1 MRFTLKIAARYLV
14 AKKTHSAVNIIS
26 IISMCGVVVTT
37 AALVC
42 VLSVFNGFASLISGK
57 LSMLDPQI
65 AVTATEGK
73 AIAEADSVIARLQ
86 AIDGVEIAV
95 PTVEDHC
102 LALFGDY
109 QMPVRVK
116 GVPQGYDTLTQIT
129 PAILEGEF
137 LLDDSVSRYGVL
149 SIGTALQ
156 LRCRPGFIGQV
167 RLFAPQRRG
176 TVNLANP
183 MGAFRADSV
192 FVAGVYQIEQS
203 DYDRD
208 LIFIPLDMARFLFD
222 YDREATT
229 IEVTLKPGANEQQVM
244 TAIGS
249 QLGSGYEIKNRL
261 MQQAASF
268 RMVNI
273 EKWVTFL
280 LLGFIMVIAT
290 FNVISTLSLLI
301 IEKDESIR
309 TFRHLGATDKQITG
323 IFVAEGWLISL
334 TGAVLGVSLGLLL
347 CWLQQTFGLI
357 ELQGEALI
365 VRAYPVQIQLTDVA
379 IVFALVAAVGL
390 LTSLV
395 TSAIMRRRLPSNE
408 GYTSI

>member
-1 MRFTLKIAARYLV
+1 MRFSLKIAARYLV

-42 VLSVFNGFASLISGK
+42 VLSVFNGFASLIGSK

-65 AVTATEGK
+65 AISATEGK
-73 AIAEADSVIARLQ
+73 VIEHADSLISVVRG
-86 AIDGVEIAV
+86 IDGVKIAF

-116 GVPQGYDTLTQIT
+116 GVPQGYDTLTNIT

-137 LLDDSVSRYGVL
+137 MLDDSVSRYGVL
-149 SIGTALQ
+149 SIGAALQ
-156 LRCRPGFIGQV
+156 LRARPGFIGQV

-176 TVNLANP
+176 AVNLANP

-192 FVAGVYQIEQS
+192 FVAAVYQIEQS

-208 LIFIPLDMARFLFD
+208 LMFVPLDMAQFLFD
-222 YDREATT
+222 CDDEATT
-229 IEVTLKPGANEQQVM
+229 VEVTLQPAADEQAVM
-244 TAIGS
+244 QSLTAT
-249 QLGSGYEIKNRL
+249 LGDGYTVKNRL

-309 TFRHLGATDKQITG
+309 TFRYLGATDKQISG

-347 CWLQQTFGLI
+347 CWLQQEFGLI
-357 ELQGEALI
+357 ALQGNGDNLI
-365 VRAYPVQIQLTDVA
+365 VRTYPVEIQLADVA

-395 TSAIMRRRLPSNE
+395 TSAIMRRRLPS
-408 GYTSI
+408 SRQ

>member
-1 MRFTLKIAARYLV
+1 MRFSLKIAARYLV

-42 VLSVFNGFASLISGK
+42 VLSVFNGFASLIGSK

-65 AVTATEGK
+65 AISATEGK
-73 AIAEADSVIARLQ
+73 VIEHADSLISVVRG
-86 AIDGVEIAV
+86 IDGVKIAI

-116 GVPQGYDTLTQIT
+116 GVPQGYDTLTNIT

-137 LLDDSVSRYGVL
+137 MLDDSVSRYGVL
-149 SIGTALQ
+149 SIGAALQ
-156 LRCRPGFIGQV
+156 LRARPGFIGQV

-176 TVNLANP
+176 AVNLANP

-192 FVAGVYQIEQS
+192 FVAAVYQIEQS

-208 LIFIPLDMARFLFD
+208 LMFVPLDMAQFLFD
-222 YDREATT
+222 CDDEATT
-229 IEVTLKPGANEQQVM
+229 VEVTLQPAADEQAVM
-244 TAIGS
+244 QSLTAT
-249 QLGSGYEIKNRL
+249 LGDGYIVKNRL

-309 TFRHLGATDKQITG
+309 TFRYLGATDKQISG

-347 CWLQQTFGLI
+347 CWLQQEFGLI
-357 ELQGEALI
+357 ALHGSGDNLI
-365 VRAYPVQIQLTDVA
+365 VRTYPVEIQLADVA

-395 TSAIMRRRLPSNE
+395 TSAIMRRRLPS
-408 GYTSI
+408 SRQ

>member
-137 LLDDSVSRYGVL
+137 ILDDSVSRYGVL

-244 TAIGS
+244 AAIGS

>member
-137 LLDDSVSRYGVL
+137 MLDDSVSRYGVL

-244 TAIGS
+244 AAIGS

-395 TSAIMRRRLPSNE
+395 TSAIMRRRLPS
-408 GYTSI
+408 SRQ

>member
-116 GVPQGYDTLTQIT
+116 GAPQGYDTLTQIT

-229 IEVTLKPGANEQQVM
+229 IEVTLKPGANEHQVM
-244 TAIGS
+244 AAIGS

-395 TSAIMRRRLPSNE
+395 TSAIMRRRLPS
-408 GYTSI
+408 SH

>member
-1 MRFTLKIAARYLV
+1 MRFSLKIAARYLV

-42 VLSVFNGFASLISGK
+42 VLSVFNGFASLIGSK

-65 AVTATEGK
+65 AISATEGK
-73 AIAEADSVIARLQ
+73 VIEHADSLISVVRG
-86 AIDGVEIAV
+86 IDGVKIAI

-116 GVPQGYDTLTQIT
+116 GVPQGYDTLTNIT

-137 LLDDSVSRYGVL
+137 MLDDSVSRYGVL
-149 SIGTALQ
+149 SIGAALQ
-156 LRCRPGFIGQV
+156 LRARPGFIGQV

-176 TVNLANP
+176 AVNIANP

-192 FVAGVYQIEQS
+192 FVAAVYQIEQS

-208 LIFIPLDMARFLFD
+208 LMFVPLDMAQFLFD
-222 YDREATT
+222 CDDEATT
-229 IEVTLKPGANEQQVM
+229 VEVTLQPVADEQAVM
-244 TAIGS
+244 QALTAT
-249 QLGSGYEIKNRL
+249 LGSGYIVKNRL

-309 TFRHLGATDKQITG
+309 TFRYLGATDKQISG

-347 CWLQQTFGLI
+347 CWLQQEFGLI
-357 ELQGEALI
+357 ALQGNGDNLI
-365 VRAYPVQIQLTDVA
+365 VRTYPVEIQLADVA

-395 TSAIMRRRLPSNE
+395 TSAIMRRRLPS
-408 GYTSI
+408 SRQ

>member
-1 MRFTLKIAARYLV
+1 MRFSLKIAARYLV

-42 VLSVFNGFASLISGK
+42 VLSVFNGFASLIGSK

-65 AVTATEGK
+65 AISATEGK
-73 AIAEADSVIARLQ
+73 VIEHADSLISVVRG
-86 AIDGVEIAV
+86 IDGVKIAI

-116 GVPQGYDTLTQIT
+116 GVPQGYDTLTNIT

-137 LLDDSVSRYGVL
+137 MLDDSVSRYGVL
-149 SIGTALQ
+149 SIGAALQ
-156 LRCRPGFIGQV
+156 LRARPGFIGQV

-176 TVNLANP
+176 AVNLANP

-192 FVAGVYQIEQS
+192 FVAAVYQIEQS

-208 LIFIPLDMARFLFD
+208 LMFVPLDMAQFLFD
-222 YDREATT
+222 CDDEATT
-229 IEVTLKPGANEQQVM
+229 VEVTLQPAADEQAVM
-244 TAIGS
+244 QSLTAT
-249 QLGSGYEIKNRL
+249 LGDGYIVKNRL

-309 TFRHLGATDKQITG
+309 TFRYLGATDKQISG

-347 CWLQQTFGLI
+347 CWLQQEFGLI
-357 ELQGEALI
+357 ALQGNGDNLI
-365 VRAYPVQIQLTDVA
+365 VRTYPVAIQLADVA
-379 IVFALVAAVGL
+379 IVFALVAAVGF

-395 TSAIMRRRLPSNE
+395 TSAIMRRRLPS
-408 GYTSI
+408 SRQ

>member
-222 YDREATT
+222 YDREATA

-244 TAIGS
+244 AAIGS

-395 TSAIMRRRLPSNE
+395 TSAIMRRRLPS
-408 GYTSI
+408 SH

>member
-1 MRFTLKIAARYLV
+1 MRFSLKIAARYLV

-42 VLSVFNGFASLISGK
+42 VLSVFNGFASLIGSK

-65 AVTATEGK
+65 AISATEGK
-73 AIAEADSVIARLQ
+73 VIEHADSLISVVRG
-86 AIDGVEIAV
+86 IDGVKIAI

-116 GVPQGYDTLTQIT
+116 GVPQGYDTLTNIT

-137 LLDDSVSRYGVL
+137 MLDDSVSRYGVL
-149 SIGTALQ
+149 SIGAALQ
-156 LRCRPGFIGQV
+156 LRARPGFIGQV

-176 TVNLANP
+176 AVNIANP

-192 FVAGVYQIEQS
+192 FVAAVYQIEQS

-208 LIFIPLDMARFLFD
+208 LMFVPLDMAQFLFD
-222 YDREATT
+222 CDDEATT
-229 IEVTLKPGANEQQVM
+229 VEVTLQPAADEQAVMQALATTLGPGYIV
-244 TAIGS
+244 
-249 QLGSGYEIKNRL
+249 
-261 MQQAASF
+261 
-268 RMVNI
+268 
-273 EKWVTFL
+273 KWVTFL

-309 TFRHLGATDKQITG
+309 TFRYLGATDKQISG

-347 CWLQQTFGLI
+347 CWLQQEFGLI
-357 ELQGEALI
+357 ALQGNGDNLI
-365 VRAYPVQIQLTDVA
+365 VRTYPVEIQLADVA
-379 IVFALVAAVGL
+379 IVFALVAAVGF

-395 TSAIMRRRLPSNE
+395 TSAIMRRRLPS
-408 GYTSI
+408 SRQ

>member
-1 MRFTLKIAARYLV
+1 MRFSLKIAARYLV

-26 IISMCGVVVTT
+26 IISVCGVVVTT
-37 AALVC
+37 AALIC
-42 VLSVFNGFASLISGK
+42 VLSVFNGFASLIGGK

-65 AVTATEGK
+65 AITASEGK
-73 AIAEADSVIARLQ
+73 AIDNADSLIARISSLP
-86 AIDGVEIAV
+86 GVKVAV

-102 LALFGDY
+102 LAIFGDY
-109 QMPVRVK
+109 QMPVRLK
-116 GVPQGYDTLTQIT
+116 GVPQGYDSLTTIT

-137 LLDDSVSRYGVL
+137 LLDDTVSRYAVL
-149 SIGTALQ
+149 SIGAALQ
-156 LRCRPGFIGQV
+156 LRARPGFIGQI

-176 TVNLANP
+176 SVNLANP
-183 MGAFRADSV
+183 MGAFRSDSV
-192 FVAGVYQIEQS
+192 FVAAVYQIEQS

-208 LIFIPLDMARFLFD
+208 LIFVPLSMARFLFD
-222 YDREATT
+222 YDHEATS
-229 IEVTLKPGANEQQVM
+229 IEVSLLPVADEQQAM
-244 TAIGS
+244 AAMS
-249 QLGSGYEIKNRL
+249 SLLGPGFTVKNRL

-268 RMVNI
+268 RMVNV

-280 LLGFIMVIAT
+280 LLAFIMVIAT

-309 TFRHLGATDKQITG
+309 TFRYLGASGKQITG

-334 TGAVLGVSLGLLL
+334 LGAVLGVSLGLSL
-347 CWLQQTFGLI
+347 CWLQQEFGLI
-357 ELQGEALI
+357 ALQGSAENLV
-365 VRAYPVQIQLTDVA
+365 VRTYPVEIKLSDVA

-395 TSAIMRRRLPSNE
+395 TSAIMRRRLPS
-408 GYTSI
+408 SRQ

>member
-86 AIDGVEIAV
+86 AIDGVEIAI

-137 LLDDSVSRYGVL
+137 MLDDSVSRYGVL

-244 TAIGS
+244 AAIGS

-395 TSAIMRRRLPSNE
+395 TSAIMRRLLPS
-408 GYTSI
+408 SH

>member
-86 AIDGVEIAV
+86 AIDGVEIAI

-137 LLDDSVSRYGVL
+137 ILDDSVSRYGVL

-222 YDREATT
+222 YYREATT

-244 TAIGS
+244 AAIGS

-309 TFRHLGATDKQITG
+309 TFRHLGATDKQISG

-395 TSAIMRRRLPSNE
+395 TSAIMRRRLPS
-408 GYTSI
+408 SH

>member
-1 MRFTLKIAARYLV
+1 MRFTLKIASRYLV

-137 LLDDSVSRYGVL
+137 ILDDSVSRYGVL

-244 TAIGS
+244 AAIGS

>member
-1 MRFTLKIAARYLV
+1 MRGLRVMRLTL
-14 AKKTHSAVNIIS
+14 S
-26 IISMCGVVVTT
+26 
-37 AALVC
+37 
-42 VLSVFNGFASLISGK
+42 
-57 LSMLDPQI
+57 
-65 AVTATEGK
+65 
-73 AIAEADSVIARLQ
+73 
-86 AIDGVEIAV
+86 
-95 PTVEDHC
+95 
-102 LALFGDY
+102 
-109 QMPVRVK
+109 
-116 GVPQGYDTLTQIT
+116 QIT

-137 LLDDSVSRYGVL
+137 ILDDSVSRYGVL

-244 TAIGS
+244 AAIGS

-395 TSAIMRRRLPSNE
+395 TSAIMRRRLPS
-408 GYTSI
+408 SH

>member
-1 MRFTLKIAARYLV
+1 MRFTLKIASRYLV

-222 YDREATT
+222 YYREATT

-244 TAIGS
+244 AAIGS

-357 ELQGEALI
+357 ALQGNGDNLI
-365 VRAYPVQIQLTDVA
+365 VRTYPVEIQLADVA
-379 IVFALVAAVGL
+379 IVFALVAAVGF

-395 TSAIMRRRLPSNE
+395 TSAIMRRRLPS
-408 GYTSI
+408 SRQ

>member
-1 MRFTLKIAARYLV
+1 MRFSLKIAARYLV

-42 VLSVFNGFASLISGK
+42 VLSVFNGFASLIGGK

-65 AVTATEGK
+65 AITATEGK
-73 AIAEADSVIARLQ
+73 VIEHADSLISVVRG
-86 AIDGVEIAV
+86 IDGVKIAI

-116 GVPQGYDTLTQIT
+116 GVPQGYDTLTNIT

-137 LLDDSVSRYGVL
+137 MLDDSVSRYGVL
-149 SIGTALQ
+149 SIGAALQ
-156 LRCRPGFIGQV
+156 LRARPGFIGQV

-176 TVNLANP
+176 AVNLANP

-192 FVAGVYQIEQS
+192 FVAAVYQIEQS

-208 LIFIPLDMARFLFD
+208 LMFVPLDMAQFLFD
-222 YDREATT
+222 CDDEATT
-229 IEVTLKPGANEQQVM
+229 VEVTLQPAADEQAVM
-244 TAIGS
+244 QSLTAT
-249 QLGSGYEIKNRL
+249 LGDGYIVKNRL

-309 TFRHLGATDKQITG
+309 TFRYLGATDKQISG

-347 CWLQQTFGLI
+347 CWLQQEFGLI
-357 ELQGEALI
+357 ALQGNGDNLI
-365 VRAYPVQIQLTDVA
+365 VRTYPVEIQLADVA

-395 TSAIMRRRLPSNE
+395 TSAIMRRRLPS
-408 GYTSI
+408 SRQ

>member
-42 VLSVFNGFASLISGK
+42 VLSVFNGFASLIGSK

-65 AVTATEGK
+65 AISATEGK
-73 AIAEADSVIARLQ
+73 VIEHADSLISVVRG
-86 AIDGVEIAV
+86 IDGVKIAI

-116 GVPQGYDTLTQIT
+116 GVPQGYDTLTNIT

-137 LLDDSVSRYGVL
+137 MLDDSVSRYGVL
-149 SIGTALQ
+149 SIGAALQ
-156 LRCRPGFIGQV
+156 LRARPGFIGQV

-176 TVNLANP
+176 AVNIANP

-192 FVAGVYQIEQS
+192 FVAAVYQIEQS

-244 TAIGS
+244 AAIGS

-309 TFRHLGATDKQITG
+309 TFRYLGATDKQISG

-347 CWLQQTFGLI
+347 CWLQQEFGLI
-357 ELQGEALI
+357 ALQGNGDNLI
-365 VRAYPVQIQLTDVA
+365 VRTYPVEIQLADVA
-379 IVFALVAAVGL
+379 IVFALVAAVGF

-395 TSAIMRRRLPSNE
+395 TSAIMRRRLPS
-408 GYTSI
+408 SRQ

>member
-1 MRFTLKIAARYLV
+1 MRFSLKIAARYLV

-42 VLSVFNGFASLISGK
+42 VLSVFNGFASLIGSK

-65 AVTATEGK
+65 AISATEGK
-73 AIAEADSVIARLQ
+73 VIEHADSLISVVRG
-86 AIDGVEIAV
+86 IDGVKIAI

-116 GVPQGYDTLTQIT
+116 GVPQGSDTLTNIT

-137 LLDDSVSRYGVL
+137 MLDDSVSRYGVL
-149 SIGTALQ
+149 SIGAALQ
-156 LRCRPGFIGQV
+156 LRARPGFIGQV

-176 TVNLANP
+176 AVNLANP

-192 FVAGVYQIEQS
+192 FVAAVYQIEQS

-208 LIFIPLDMARFLFD
+208 LMFVPLDMAQFLFD
-222 YDREATT
+222 CDDEATT
-229 IEVTLKPGANEQQVM
+229 VEVTLQPAADEQAVM
-244 TAIGS
+244 QSLTAT
-249 QLGSGYEIKNRL
+249 LVDGYIVKNRL

-309 TFRHLGATDKQITG
+309 TFRYLGATDKQISG

-347 CWLQQTFGLI
+347 CWLQQEFGLI
-357 ELQGEALI
+357 ALQGNGDNLI
-365 VRAYPVQIQLTDVA
+365 VRTYPVEIQLADVA

-395 TSAIMRRRLPSNE
+395 TSAIMRRRLPS
-408 GYTSI
+408 SRQ

>member
-1 MRFTLKIAARYLV
+1 MRFTLKIASRYLV

-222 YDREATT
+222 YYREATT

-244 TAIGS
+244 AAIGS

>member
-1 MRFTLKIAARYLV
+1 MRFSLKIAARYLV

-42 VLSVFNGFASLISGK
+42 VLSVFNGFASLIGSK

-65 AVTATEGK
+65 AISATEGK
-73 AIAEADSVIARLQ
+73 VIEHADSLISVVRG
-86 AIDGVEIAV
+86 IDGVKIAI

-116 GVPQGYDTLTQIT
+116 GVPQGYDTLTNIT

-137 LLDDSVSRYGVL
+137 MLDDSVSRYGVL
-149 SIGTALQ
+149 SIGAALQ
-156 LRCRPGFIGQV
+156 LRARPGFIGQV

-176 TVNLANP
+176 AVNLANP

-192 FVAGVYQIEQS
+192 FVAAVYQIEQS

-208 LIFIPLDMARFLFD
+208 LMFVPLDMAQFLFD
-222 YDREATT
+222 CDDEATT
-229 IEVTLKPGANEQQVM
+229 VEVTLQPAADEQAVM
-244 TAIGS
+244 QSLTAT
-249 QLGSGYEIKNRL
+249 LGDGYIVKNRL

-309 TFRHLGATDKQITG
+309 TFRYLGATDKQISG

-347 CWLQQTFGLI
+347 CWLQQEFGLI
-357 ELQGEALI
+357 ALQGNGDNLI
-365 VRAYPVQIQLTDVA
+365 VRTYPVEIQLADVA

-395 TSAIMRRRLPSNE
+395 TSAIMRRRLPS
-408 GYTSI
+408 SRQ

>member
-1 MRFTLKIAARYLV
+1 MRFTLKIASRYLV

-203 DYDRD
+203 YYDRD

-222 YDREATT
+222 YYREATT

-244 TAIGS
+244 AAIGS

-357 ELQGEALI
+357 ALQGNGDNLI
-365 VRAYPVQIQLTDVA
+365 VRTYPVEIQLADVA
-379 IVFALVAAVGL
+379 IVFALVAAVGF

-395 TSAIMRRRLPSNE
+395 TSAIMRRRLPS
-408 GYTSI
+408 SRQ

>member
-1 MRFTLKIAARYLV
+1 MRFSLKIAARYLV

-42 VLSVFNGFASLISGK
+42 VLSVFNGFASLIGSK

-65 AVTATEGK
+65 AISATEGK
-73 AIAEADSVIARLQ
+73 VIEHADSLISVVRG
-86 AIDGVEIAV
+86 IDGVKIAI

-116 GVPQGYDTLTQIT
+116 GVPQGYDTLTNIT

-137 LLDDSVSRYGVL
+137 MLDDSVSRYGVL
-149 SIGTALQ
+149 SIGAALQ
-156 LRCRPGFIGQV
+156 LRARPGFIGQV

-176 TVNLANP
+176 AVNLANP

-192 FVAGVYQIEQS
+192 FVAAVYQIEQS

-208 LIFIPLDMARFLFD
+208 LMFVPLDMAQFLFD
-222 YDREATT
+222 CDDEATT
-229 IEVTLKPGANEQQVM
+229 VEVTLQPAADEQAVM
-244 TAIGS
+244 QALAAT
-249 QLGSGYEIKNRL
+249 LGDGYIVKNRL

-309 TFRHLGATDKQITG
+309 TFRYLGATDKQISG

-347 CWLQQTFGLI
+347 CWLQQEFGLI
-357 ELQGEALI
+357 ALQGNGDNLI
-365 VRAYPVQIQLTDVA
+365 VRTYPVEIQLADVA

-395 TSAIMRRRLPSNE
+395 TSAIMRRRLPS
-408 GYTSI
+408 SRQ

>member
-1 MRFTLKIAARYLV
+1 MRFSLKIAARYLV

-42 VLSVFNGFASLISGK
+42 VLSVFNGFASLIGSK

-65 AVTATEGK
+65 AISATEGK
-73 AIAEADSVIARLQ
+73 VIEHADSLISVVRG
-86 AIDGVEIAV
+86 IDGVKIAI

-116 GVPQGYDTLTQIT
+116 GVPQGYDTLTNIT

-137 LLDDSVSRYGVL
+137 MLDDSVSRYGVL
-149 SIGTALQ
+149 SIGAALQ
-156 LRCRPGFIGQV
+156 LRARPGFIGQV

-176 TVNLANP
+176 AVNLANP

-192 FVAGVYQIEQS
+192 FVAAVYQIEQS

-208 LIFIPLDMARFLFD
+208 LMFVPLDMAQFLFD
-222 YDREATT
+222 CDDEATT
-229 IEVTLKPGANEQQVM
+229 VEVTLQPTADEQAVM
-244 TAIGS
+244 QSLTAT
-249 QLGSGYEIKNRL
+249 LGDGYIVKNRL

-309 TFRHLGATDKQITG
+309 TFRYLGATDKQISG

-347 CWLQQTFGLI
+347 CWLQQEFGLI
-357 ELQGEALI
+357 ALQGNGDNLI
-365 VRAYPVQIQLTDVA
+365 VRTYPVEIQLADVA
-379 IVFALVAAVGL
+379 IVFALVAAVGF

-395 TSAIMRRRLPSNE
+395 TSAIMRRRLPS
-408 GYTSI
+408 SRQ

>member
-86 AIDGVEIAV
+86 AIDGVEIAI

-137 LLDDSVSRYGVL
+137 MLDDSVSRYGVL

-395 TSAIMRRRLPSNE
+395 TSAIMRRLLPS
-408 GYTSI
+408 SH

>member
-1 MRFTLKIAARYLV
+1 MRFSLKIAARYLV

-42 VLSVFNGFASLISGK
+42 VLSVFNGFASLIGSK

-65 AVTATEGK
+65 AISATEGK
-73 AIAEADSVIARLQ
+73 VIEHADSLISVVRG
-86 AIDGVEIAV
+86 IDGVKIAI

-116 GVPQGYDTLTQIT
+116 GVPQGYDTLTNIT

-137 LLDDSVSRYGVL
+137 MLDDSVSRYGVL
-149 SIGTALQ
+149 SIGAALQ
-156 LRCRPGFIGQV
+156 LRARPGFIGQV

-176 TVNLANP
+176 AVNIANP

-192 FVAGVYQIEQS
+192 FVAAVYQIEQS

-208 LIFIPLDMARFLFD
+208 LMFVPLDMAQFLFD
-222 YDREATT
+222 CDDEATT
-229 IEVTLKPGANEQQVM
+229 VEVTLQPAADEQAVM
-244 TAIGS
+244 QAIAS
-249 QLGSGYEIKNRL
+249 TLGSGYIVKNRL

-309 TFRHLGATDKQITG
+309 TFRYLGATDKQISG

-347 CWLQQTFGLI
+347 CWLQQEFGLI
-357 ELQGEALI
+357 ALQGNGDNLI
-365 VRAYPVQIQLTDVA
+365 VRTYPVEIQFTDVA

-395 TSAIMRRRLPSNE
+395 TSAIMRRRLPS
-408 GYTSI
+408 SRQ

>member
-1 MRFTLKIAARYLV
+1 MRFSLKIAARYLV

-42 VLSVFNGFASLISGK
+42 VLSVFNGFASLIGSK

-65 AVTATEGK
+65 AISATEGK
-73 AIAEADSVIARLQ
+73 VIEHADSLISVVRG
-86 AIDGVEIAV
+86 IDGVKIAI

-116 GVPQGYDTLTQIT
+116 GVPQGYDTLTNIT

-137 LLDDSVSRYGVL
+137 MLDDSVSRYGVL
-149 SIGTALQ
+149 SIGAALQ
-156 LRCRPGFIGQV
+156 LRARPGFIGQV

-176 TVNLANP
+176 AVNIANP

-192 FVAGVYQIEQS
+192 FVAAVYQIEQS

-208 LIFIPLDMARFLFD
+208 LMFVPLDMAQFLFD
-222 YDREATT
+222 CDDEATT
-229 IEVTLKPGANEQQVM
+229 VEVTLQPAADEQAVM
-244 TAIGS
+244 QSLTAT
-249 QLGSGYEIKNRL
+249 LGDGYIVKNRL

-309 TFRHLGATDKQITG
+309 TFRYLGATDKQISG

-347 CWLQQTFGLI
+347 CWLQQEFGLI
-357 ELQGEALI
+357 ALQGNGDNLI
-365 VRAYPVQIQLTDVA
+365 VRTYPVEIQLADVA

-395 TSAIMRRRLPSNE
+395 TSAIMRRRLPS
-408 GYTSI
+408 SRQ

>member
-137 LLDDSVSRYGVL
+137 MLDDSVSRYGVL

-244 TAIGS
+244 AAIGS

-309 TFRHLGATDKQITG
+309 TFRYLGATDKQITG